1 MRELHPSGG
10 VLSPL
15 ARSACRALLS
25 FALSLGA
32 SVAVAA
38 DGGVEPATERPDPA
52 RDSRKFDHALPG
64 FGLPIRCDPGRDC
77 FVQNH
82 FDRDPGPGWL
92 DFACGA
98 LSYDGH
104 QGTDFRLPNLAWMAQ
119 GVDVL
124 AAASGRVVATRDGE
138 PDVSVRERGIDAV
151 KGREAGNAVRIDH
164 GGGWETQYS
173 HLRQG
178 SVRVRP
184 GQRVQAGEAIGLVG
198 LSGKTEFPHVDF
210 VVRHNGRALDPY
222 APTLGAGSDR
232 APDCRIQPVAG
243 MESLWREDLREALR
257 YVPSGVLFSG
267 FAISTPDRERAWR
280 GESVDEADARAPAI
294 FFFVESFGL
303 RNGDVERIS
312 IGAPDGRVILSTD
325 RPVERNQAVR
335 YLSVGARM
343 PGPGWKPGRYLARY
357 QVERGGAVVAQ
368 VQRALLIR

>member
-1 MRELHPSGG
+1 MPESHRSGG
-10 VLSPL
+10 AGASIV
-15 ARSACRALLS
+15 RRICHALL
-25 FALSLGA
+25 FLALILNA
-32 SVAVAA
+32 RAA
-38 DGGVEPATERPDPA
+38 IAGDG
-52 RDSRKFDHALPG
+52 DSRGSAHGSPR

-104 QGTDFRLPNLAWMAQ
+104 QGTDFRLPSLAGMAQ
-119 GVDVL
+119 GVEVL
-124 AAASGRVVATRDGE
+124 AAAPGRVVATRDGE
-138 PDVSVRERGIDAV
+138 PDVSVRERGLEAV

-173 HLRQG
+173 HLRRG

-184 GQRVQAGEAIGLVG
+184 GQRVEAGEAIGLVG

-222 APTLGAGSDR
+222 APILWAGSDG
-232 APDCRIQPVAG
+232 APDCRTQPMAG
-243 MESLWREDLREALR
+243 MEMLWREDLRETLR
-257 YVPSGVLFSG
+257 YIPTSVLVSG
-267 FAISTPDRERAWR
+267 FALSAPERERAQR
-280 GESVDEADARAPAI
+280 GESVDEADPRAPAI

-303 RNGDVERIS
+303 RSGDVERIS
-312 IGAPDGRVILSTD
+312 IEAPDGRVILSTG

-335 YLSVGARM
+335 YLSAGARM
-343 PGPGWKPGRYLARY
+343 PGQGWKLGRYLGRY

-368 VQRALLIR
+368 VQRAFIIR